1 MIKLRPRTMFE
12 NRISVNVFLNKLIR
26 TYVITNNGT
35 IVTEISTILKISAE
49 LPSKNLSVK
58 SLVYKGKEPAPCSN
72 AAQKKTVKR
81 QNIVK
86 TIILSRTI
94 VVYLGILT
102 SNNVINEINATRAKN
117 NEFSIPKYEKL
128 RILIPPILLNGSLI
142 INISALTTKIKINKI
157 SNGEKGFNFSL
168 FSFLTSNFLSYFSG
182 TPPISPNNG

>member
-1 MIKLRPRTMFE
+1 MIKLRPSTVFE

-157 SNGEKGFNFSL
+157 SNGEKGWHRN
-168 FSFLTSNFLSYFSG
+168 SFF
-182 TPPISPNNG
+182 

>member
-1 MIKLRPRTMFE
+1 MIIKSEFKIANHVIGTSVDVDWDSEYILKIIIPQTMIKLRPRTMFE
-12 NRISVNVFLNKLIR
+12 NKISVNVFLNKLIR

-86 TIILSRTI
+86 
-94 VVYLGILT
+94 
-102 SNNVINEINATRAKN
+102 
-117 NEFSIPKYEKL
+117 
-128 RILIPPILLNGSLI
+128 
-142 INISALTTKIKINKI
+142 ALE
-157 SNGEKGFNFSL
+157 SV
-168 FSFLTSNFLSYFSG
+168 SYFLLLIALSMCMVKQKL
-182 TPPISPNNG
+182 NDA

>member
-1 MIKLRPRTMFE
+1 MIKLIPRTMFE

-49 LPSKNLSVK
+49 LPTKNLSVK

-117 NEFSIPKYEKL
+117 NEFSIPKYEK
-128 RILIPPILLNGSLI
+128 
-142 INISALTTKIKINKI
+142 
-157 SNGEKGFNFSL
+157 
-168 FSFLTSNFLSYFSG
+168 
-182 TPPISPNNG
+182 

>member
-1 MIKLRPRTMFE
+1 M
-12 NRISVNVFLNKLIR
+12 
-26 TYVITNNGT
+26 
-35 IVTEISTILKISAE
+35 
-49 LPSKNLSVK
+49 
-58 SLVYKGKEPAPCSN
+58 
-72 AAQKKTVKR
+72 
-81 QNIVK
+81 
-86 TIILSRTI
+86 
-94 VVYLGILT
+94 YLGILT

-182 TPPISPNNG
+182 TPPILPNNG